1 MWLRARNCSQGEIA
15 SAFWRR
21 YESDSSEDDVEGRGE
36 PAGVE
41 AGVASRL

>member
-21 YESDSSEDDVEGRGE
+21 NESLEGEGEGEVEG
-36 PAGVE
+36 VD